1 MLIKITTYPDAVR
14 KVLELLVVLD
24 FCVLSLSWIICIF
37 EIISK
42 VRYLISDHLI
52 RKSRP
57 LCYLRY
63 IPA

>member
-1 MLIKITTYPDAVR
+1 MLIKITAYPDVVR

-24 FCVLSLSWIICIF
+24 FCVLSLSWIFCIF

-52 RKSRP
+52 
-57 LCYLRY
+57 
-63 IPA
+63 